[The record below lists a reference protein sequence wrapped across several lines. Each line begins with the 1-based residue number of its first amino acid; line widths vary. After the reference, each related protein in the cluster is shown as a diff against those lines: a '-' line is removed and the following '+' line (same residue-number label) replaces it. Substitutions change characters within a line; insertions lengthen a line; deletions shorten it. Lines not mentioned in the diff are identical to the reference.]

1 MSRTRGVIVVLRIA
15 WSWSSLTGRGM
26 RRGARTGSILAIGSS
41 TRSSTRCNHRN
52 HDRKWDWYVAVV
64 PAVNRGLPRNVASS
78 CHDAASGATPIR
90 RWNRPSSRTR
100 SDTVRSDR
108 RHERI

>member
-1 MSRTRGVIVVLRIA
+1 M
-15 WSWSSLTGRGM
+15 
-26 RRGARTGSILAIGSS
+26 GSS
-41 TRSSTRCNHRN
+41 GRSSTRWSHRN

-90 RWNRPSSRTR
+90 RWNRPSSRTC
-100 SDTVRSDR
+100 SDTVRSDFNGTNACR
-108 RHERI
+108 AHDQSTTRAESGITWIIDTAPGSAQ